1 MSGNCWE
8 HVRTLVAISSLN
20 CHQNGHMCV
29 CGFVRFF
36 VFVCGSSDRYLK
48 HFLCQ
53 SQNCRNCRSIGAWEQ
68 GHLCF
73 FLYDDCACSV
83 LAAKH
88 PPLFAEVHWTS
99 LAAGRTTSPQ
109 ALGWTAI
116 PWQQGS
122 TLDYPC
128 QRGSSG
134 ICIPDIAGDNPCDIG
149 PPSHGHWI
157 SMLGRQSLVVLWK
170 CALRVGKI
178 SSCCCALSKALRN
191 SLFSAKLRLCS
202 NNK

>member
-1 MSGNCWE
+1 MS
-8 HVRTLVAISSLN
+8 VYLFVPLSLSVV
-20 CHQNGHMCV
+20 QVIGT
-29 CGFVRFF
+29 
-36 VFVCGSSDRYLK
+36 YLK

-53 SQNCRNCRSIGAWEQ
+53 SQICRNCRSKPGTQRLLQFVSLSSWCPDSWLVLEDHPCIMYIGTSIWSSMYCAT
-68 GHLCF
+68 
-73 FLYDDCACSV
+73 ACSV

-88 PPLFAEVHWTS
+88 PLLFAGVHWTS

-128 QRGSSG
+128 QRGSSS

-149 PPSHGHWI
+149 PFPPMDIGFQCW
-157 SMLGRQSLVVLWK
+157 GDNPWWC
-170 CALRVGKI
+170 CAPRVGKV
-178 SSCCCALSKALRN
+178 SSCC
-191 SLFSAKLRLCS
+191 
-202 NNK
+202 

>member
-1 MSGNCWE
+1 MGICVS
-8 HVRTLVAISSLN
+8 VSLSVSLSLSVV
-20 CHQNGHMCV
+20 QVIGT
-29 CGFVRFF
+29 
-36 VFVCGSSDRYLK
+36 YLK

-53 SQNCRNCRSIGAWEQ
+53 SQNCRNCRTMGAWDQ
-68 GHLCF
+68 APPTVFQPLLLLLRLLAGSWRPSMYIVYWYLVTYVF

-88 PPLFAEVHWTS
+88 PLLFAEVHWTS

-109 ALGWTAI
+109 ALGWTAF

-157 SMLGRQSLVVLWK
+157 SMLGRQSLVLLCIVRWQSIFVL
-170 CALRVGKI
+170 
-178 SSCCCALSKALRN
+178 
-191 SLFSAKLRLCS
+191 LCIE
-202 NNK
+202 